1 MTFEWDPELKVV
13 RAERDELMTS
23 LHKIGGAL
31 KSPNDE
37 FSAACQLTRDI
48 RLAEIA
54 AKRDIAIAPR
64 PLRWCVIG
72 YGAGFVSGIGFTLIA
87 AALS

>member
-1 MTFEWDPELKVV
+1 MTVDWYSDYQK
-13 RAERDELMTS
+13 EREEKNALMET

-31 KSPNDE
+31 RSPNDE
-37 FSAACQLTRDI
+37 FSESCHLTRDI

-54 AKRDIAIAPR
+54 ANRDIAIAPR
-64 PLRWCVIG
+64 PMRWCVIG
-72 YGAGFVSGIGFTLIA
+72 YSAGFISGIGATLIA